1 MTVDDF
7 PVLRKWCRPFS
18 STAVDQIPVLQKHSR
33 RFSSTPIDDFP
44 VVDLTVDEIP
54 VLQL

>member
-18 STAVDQIPVLQKHSR
+18 STAVDQIPVLELSVDEFPMLKKSV
-33 RFSSTPIDDFP
+33 DDFP
-44 VVDLTVDEIP
+44 VLKVGEIP
-54 VLQL
+54 VV